1 MPARYKKYIQMHV
14 YDFYALIIIVL
25 AALLRI
31 SLLYLG
37 WPPTNSDEGTMGIM
51 ALHIAHGQDY
61 PVFFYGQNYMGSLEA
76 YLGAS
81 LFYLIGPS
89 LFALRL
95 GLVCLFSLFLLTLY
109 FLTKLLYTK
118 KYALASIILLSFGST
133 EMLTRELKALGGVV
147 ETMLFGTLILLI
159 TSWLVLPSLLTS
171 HRSRVAAY
179 GLLGLVM
186 GLGIWS
192 HMLVV
197 PFVCVSFVLLFLFCR
212 AERRTRTT
220 LSLVLGLLI
229 GLFPLLLYNVEYP
242 LQNSLVTIWQLHR
255 LGGGPELIPFTFWDQ
270 IVGSVLLSLPMA
282 TSAPYLCPVSADI
295 GEWRSQI
302 SSCMVAQGL
311 WGAGFLV
318 LGFAASFLFLQELRS
333 VYASYKVSE
342 ALDEKRSVVLC
353 TLRLMVLGSAGL
365 TLLAYVLSPAPAL
378 FPTTSAR
385 YLVGLLV
392 ALPTI
397 LTPLWRHIST
407 IASAPSRRT
416 VLITIIRY
424 SLFALIGCML
434 AAGTLSAF
442 QQTSAVQAQNQQRKL
457 LIADLLRLHATRIY
471 SDYWTCDDIIF
482 QTNERIICSVIDENF
497 QSGSDRYV
505 PYYSIVQHDPHA
517 AYVFH
522 ANSPQA
528 SFMRKV
534 PDASKFHII
543 PIASGYLLFERTTT

>member
-1 MPARYKKYIQMHV
+1 
-14 YDFYALIIIVL
+14 
-25 AALLRI
+25 
-31 SLLYLG
+31 
-37 WPPTNSDEGTMGIM
+37 
-51 ALHIAHGQDY
+51 
-61 PVFFYGQNYMGSLEA
+61 MGSLEA

-378 FPTTSAR
+378 FPTTS
-385 YLVGLLV
+385 
-392 ALPTI
+392 
-397 LTPLWRHIST
+397 
-407 IASAPSRRT
+407 PSRRT